1 MQYLILA
8 DIHANLEALQAVLS
22 HASQN
27 YNFSRVLVL
36 GDLIGYCANPNEV
49 IELIKQQKEPII
61 LMGNH
66 DAAVVGKTKLE
77 LFNPAAAECIRWT
90 KKQLKEEN
98 LRFLEELPYFFST
111 PFVFACHASP
121 RNFLWEYL
129 DVFSALQC
137 LDLIP
142 ETLLLFGH
150 NHECFYASKD
160 EKQVI
165 ASNFELK
172 INKKTAVSIP
182 AVGQPRDKNPQAG
195 YAVLDFNK
203 KMLYV
208 ERVGYDIEK
217 AAKKIIKAGLPTIEA
232 ERLFRGE

>member
-142 ETLLLFGH
+142 EQILLFGH
-150 NHECFYASKD
+150 NHKSFYVTKK
-160 EKQVI
+160 EKQI
-165 ASNFELK
+165 INTSYELK
-172 INKKTAVSIP
+172 LDKKTAVSIP

-208 ERVGYDIEK
+208 ERVSYDIER